1 MSTFEAYKPRKVEF
15 EQLLEMGDWKVKVY
29 TITNRDVFKSR
40 NVLEKALAYLPKWL
54 ARSKKLG
61 FPTYRAAFFIVHE
74 GRDGVW
80 SLINWWIGG
89 EMLQSLTFYTTDDN
103 SNKFRTMPKEG
114 GMACV
119 WEMAVISYERAMWV
133 EYVLRRADNPDFE
146 GYFRNYIC
154 GEV

>member
-1 MSTFEAYKPRKVEF
+1 MSTFEVYKPRKVEF
-15 EQLLEMGDWKVKVY
+15 EQLLKVGDWRVKVY
-29 TITNRDVFKSR
+29 TITNRGAFKSR
-40 NVLEKALAYLPKWL
+40 KVLENALANLPKWL
-54 ARSKKLG
+54 ARSKKFG
-61 FPTYRAAFFIVHE
+61 FPTYGAAFLIVHE

-89 EMLQSLTFYTTDDN
+89 EMLRSLTFYTTDDDPN
-103 SNKFRTMPKEG
+103 EFKITPKEG

-133 EYVLRRADNPDFE
+133 EYILRRADNPDFE
-146 GYFRNYIC
+146 GYLQNYIC